1 MEGVPETGRHGDGR
15 GSASAVCSSGRMNTE
30 RFLDE
35 SHEKSGI
42 VVVGLNRLAWN
53 IR

>member
-1 MEGVPETGRHGDGR
+1 MEGEPGILLHGEGR
-15 GSASAVCSSGRMNTE
+15 GSASAVCSSGRIYTE

-35 SHEKSGI
+35 SHEKSGN
-42 VVVGLNRLAWN
+42 VAGDLSRLAWN